1 MPKRPYELTSAS
13 PAEPPRLMHRCR
25 PSSFRKLNSGTFPTS
40 ALADSDSGKDMPFR
54 FLDVD
59 AKVDLVRGVAHLV
72 FQNDLNFFFRRVVR
86 LEQAWGHVRRA
97 RTSDTEDAWAHWEW
111 TANWLG
117 PQPPSGRKFA
127 AGNSR
132 LRRVIARWSSR
143 PAHRRNCTST
153 WRTPLCGTNPARA

>member
-40 ALADSDSGKDMPFR
+40 ALADGDSGKDMPFR

-59 AKVDLVRGVAHLV
+59 AQVDLVRGVAHLV

-86 LEQAWGHVRRA
+86 LEQAWDHVRRA
-97 RTSDTEDAWAHWEW
+97 RTSDTEDAWV
-111 TANWLG
+111 LI
-117 PQPPSGRKFA
+117 
-127 AGNSR
+127 GNGLHIGWVTNR
-132 LRRVIARWSSR
+132 LRVVSSQPAIAGCGGGSHGGHLGRLT
-143 PAHRRNCTST
+143 AGIVRRQ
-153 WRTPLCGTNPARA
+153 